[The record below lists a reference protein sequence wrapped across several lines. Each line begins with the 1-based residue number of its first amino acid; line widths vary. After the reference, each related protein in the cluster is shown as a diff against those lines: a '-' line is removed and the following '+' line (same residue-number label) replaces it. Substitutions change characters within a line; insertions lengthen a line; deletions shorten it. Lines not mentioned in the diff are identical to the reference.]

1 MDRRILV
8 VDDSELICQQ
18 IPQLLARSDRQIKVA
33 RDGTTALEWLVE
45 RPFSLVI
52 TDLCLPTISGIDLI
66 REIRERN
73 LPVTVIVMT
82 GHASIDT
89 AVEAMKLGAYDYLL
103 KPIDHVR
110 LEVLVEQA
118 LEDRRLLDEV
128 NALRQNLQ
136 ERNAFHNLLGR
147 GARMREVFTK
157 LARLASSSF
166 TILLRGETG
175 TGKEVVAQAIH
186 YTDATRRGP
195 MVAVNC
201 AALPEQLLESEF
213 FGHEKGAFTNADRQR
228 KGRFEQAKG
237 GTLLLDEISELSLGM
252 QAKLLRVLQDGT
264 FERVGGTEVIK
275 AECRIIAAT
284 NVDLAEAV
292 AAGKFREDLYYRLNV
307 VTIDLPPLRDRLED
321 IPLLVGHFLEK
332 LQGRGLPAK
341 TFSREALG
349 RLARYEWPGN
359 VRELEHLIE
368 QVVVTTPGPVIEP
381 ENLPVHLISTRE
393 EPFCLEFDPARK
405 LQDITDEMT
414 ERVEKAYLVQ
424 VLERYKG
431 RIDRCADHCK
441 LSRRS
446 ISEKLRRY
454 QIDKA
459 TFKGKGARVEDENEA
474 ETESVALRGS

>member
-136 ERNAFHNLLGR
+136 ERYAFHNLLGR

-349 RLARYEWPGN
+349 RLARY
-359 VRELEHLIE
+359 
-368 QVVVTTPGPVIEP
+368 
-381 ENLPVHLISTRE
+381 
-393 EPFCLEFDPARK
+393 
-405 LQDITDEMT
+405 
-414 ERVEKAYLVQ
+414 
-424 VLERYKG
+424 
-431 RIDRCADHCK
+431 
-441 LSRRS
+441 
-446 ISEKLRRY
+446 
-454 QIDKA
+454 
-459 TFKGKGARVEDENEA
+459 
-474 ETESVALRGS
+474 